1 MNKLKQRRLAE
12 KITKINE
19 LDNKLYN
26 ELDISVPKYILDEI
40 VDRGNKD
47 NITALIGLAKMNK
60 MVSEKDAELLIR
72 NIDKCL
78 VLK

>member
-19 LDNKLYN
+19 LDNQLYN
-26 ELDISVPKYILDEI
+26 ELDISVPKYILEEI

-60 MVSEKDAELLIR
+60 RVSEKDAELLIR

>member
-12 KITKINE
+12 KIIKINE
-19 LDNKLYN
+19 LDNQLYN
-26 ELDISVPKYILDEI
+26 ELDISVPKYILEEI

-60 MVSEKDAELLIR
+60 RVSEKDAELLIR